1 MRISVLTIAPQEFEG
16 FLSAHIIK
24 RAIEMKALQ
33 IDIVDIRD
41 YADGSFR
48 HIDDNPYGGGGGM
61 ILKCEPVLKC
71 LDAVKN
77 ASSSDS
83 ISIAMTPRG
92 QMFSQDMAKEL
103 SGQSHL
109 IIICGHFEGMDERI
123 YHHVDREVS
132 IGDYILTGG
141 ELPAQVVI
149 NTIARLLPG
158 VLRAGRAGDE
168 SFENGMLEYPQ
179 YTKPEIY
186 AGERV
191 PVVLLSGDHEAVRR
205 WREQEAEKLTKSHR
219 PDLILD

>member
-1 MRISVLTIAPQEFEG
+1 MRISVLTIAPNEFEG

-24 RAIEMKALQ
+24 RAIEMNALQ

-48 HIDDNPYGGGGGM
+48 HIYDNPYGGGGGM

-77 ASSSDS
+77 SSDSGS

-92 QMFSQDMAKEL
+92 QLFTQDMAKEL
-103 SGQSHL
+103 STQPHL

-141 ELPAQVVI
+141 ELPSQVVI

-158 VLRAGRAGDE
+158 VLRDGRADDE

-179 YTKPEIY
+179 YTKPVTFE
-186 AGERV
+186 GESV
-191 PVVLLSGDHEAVRR
+191 PAVLLSGDHEAVRR
-205 WREQEAEKLTKSHR
+205 WREQEAMELTKSRR
-219 PDLILD
+219 PDLI

>member
-1 MRISVLTIAPQEFEG
+1 MRISVLTIAPNEFEG

-24 RAIEMKALQ
+24 RAIEMNALQ
-33 IDIVDIRD
+33 IDIVDIREF
-41 YADGSFR
+41 ADGSFR

-71 LDAVKN
+71 LDVVKN
-77 ASSSDS
+77 VSDSGS

-92 QMFSQDMAKEL
+92 QLFTQDMAKEL

-158 VLRAGRAGDE
+158 VLRAGRADDE

-179 YTKPEIY
+179 YTKPETY
-186 AGERV
+186 EGESV
-191 PVVLLSGDHEAVRR
+191 PAVLLSGDHEAVRR
-205 WREQEAEKLTKSHR
+205 WREQEAEKLTKSRR